1 MHLICSKVAVG
12 PPLTSLLPLPLS
24 HLASAPATGKAP
36 AVSAPLASAAPRPP
50 AKKGY
55 GVRGEQGWRSGRA
68 AFKMI
73 KVASCRDNETPTKRR
88 KFQLNVKAKQILTL
102 LRESWTKN
110 VSPARLCVARL
121 QKGVGIKEGKY

>member
-1 MHLICSKVAVG
+1 
-12 PPLTSLLPLPLS
+12 
-24 HLASAPATGKAP
+24 
-36 AVSAPLASAAPRPP
+36 
-50 AKKGY
+50 
-55 GVRGEQGWRSGRA
+55 
-68 AFKMI
+68 MI

-121 QKGVGIKEGKY
+121 QKEWGYRKENTELNTALQLKISQVCVARSTKIRNF